1 MASIFTRIIQ
11 GEIPCY
17 KVAENEQFFAF
28 LDINPVAK
36 GHLLVVPKQETDY
49 IFDLN
54 DQLLADLMVYSKKI
68 ALAMEKVIECER
80 ISVTVLGLEVPH
92 AHVHLIPLDSSGM
105 FSFGK
110 KLQLPKEEMAQI
122 AASISGAM
130 ES

>member
-17 KVAENEQFFAF
+17 KVAENDQFFAF

-49 IFDLN
+49 LFELD
-54 DQLLADLMVYSKKI
+54 DQLLADLMVYAKKI
-68 ALAMEKVIECER
+68 ALAMQKVIECER
-80 ISVTVLGLEVPH
+80 ISVTVLGLEIPH

-122 AASISGAM
+122 AASISEALV
-130 ES
+130 S